1 MTKKLHCRDVGFDC
15 DAVVTADTDE
25 EIVRQVA
32 EHARGVHH
40 LTEEQLADPQLLDQV
55 RLQIREQTDPV

>member
-1 MTKKLHCRDVGFDC
+1 MAKKLHCRDVGFDC

-32 EHARGVHH
+32 EHARDVHH
-40 LTEEQLADPQLLDQV
+40 LTEEQLADPQLLDEV
-55 RLQIREQTDPV
+55 RSQIREQTDPV